1 MSKNKNWLRKQEQQ
15 LANPALDPPIG
26 PDAAQIESA
35 EEDILDEA
43 SADGIAVGQIWDDV
57 IVPDRPVNVLSLTP
71 GAKLGAL
78 RVDGPFDDGTG
89 HWCVSFVGE
98 AMTKIRADAEM
109 LKTGRLRAP

>member
-1 MSKNKNWLRKQEQQ
+1 MGKNKWLQRKPQQ
-15 LANPALDPPIG
+15 TSTPLAPPIG
-26 PDAAQIESA
+26 PDAAQIEDA

-43 SADGIAVGQIWDDV
+43 SADGIKAGQIWDGCV
-57 IVPDRPVNVLSLTP
+57 VPDRPVNVLSLTP

-78 RVDGPFDDGTG
+78 HVDGPFDDGSG

-109 LKTGRLRAP
+109 LKTGKLRE